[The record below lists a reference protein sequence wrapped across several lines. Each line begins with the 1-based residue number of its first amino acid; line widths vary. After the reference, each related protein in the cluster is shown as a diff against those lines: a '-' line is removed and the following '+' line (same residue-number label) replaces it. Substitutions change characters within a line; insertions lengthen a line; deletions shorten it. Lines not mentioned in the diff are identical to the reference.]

1 MEAVGALSE
10 AIEGSLADLE
20 PPPFR
25 SRVTGAVGERPLLPG
40 VLTVRVARRID
51 TTVDVQAAAA
61 RGAGVQMCYEG
72 LELTRLVLRT
82 EPWEDPD
89 DTEAYH
95 QDLLVA
101 EVLVSQGFNLL
112 AETDVVTDA
121 VGIVQRFGRTQT
133 TLEKL
138 GHRNDEEP
146 LEVDVLELAVNAG
159 ADLAMD
165 GVSSSVRTHSGDIAR
180 ELLEYPLPDPDQ
192 LDAVDDQLS
201 ALAADARV
209 TSPNR

>member
-1 MEAVGALSE
+1 MEAVEALTE
-10 AIEGSLADLE
+10 ALEGSLADLG

-25 SRVTGAVGERPLLPG
+25 NRVTGAIGERPLLPG
-40 VLTVRVARRID
+40 VLTIRAARRVD
-51 TTVDVQAAAA
+51 ATTDIQAAAA

-72 LELTRLVLRT
+72 LELTRSVLQT

-89 DTEAYH
+89 GMEAYH

-112 AETDVVTDA
+112 AETGVVTDA
-121 VGIVQRFGRTQT
+121 VAIVQRFGRTQT
-133 TLEKL
+133 ALDDL
-138 GHRNDEEP
+138 GHRHDEEP

-159 ADLAMD
+159 ADLSMD
-165 GVSSSVRTHSGDIAR
+165 NVSSAVRAHSGDIAR

-192 LDAVDDQLS
+192 IDAVDDHLD

-209 TSPNR
+209 TGPNQ

>member
-1 MEAVGALSE
+1 MEEVGALTE
-10 AIEGSLADLE
+10 VLEGSLADLE

-25 SRVTGAVGERPLLPG
+25 NRVTGAIGERPLLPG
-40 VLTVRVARRID
+40 VLTIRVARRID
-51 TTVDVQAAAA
+51 ATADIQAAAA

-72 LELTRLVLRT
+72 LELTRSVLRT

-89 DTEAYH
+89 GMEAYH

-112 AETDVVTDA
+112 AETGVVTDA
-121 VGIVQRFGRTQT
+121 VAIVQRFGRTQT
-133 TLEKL
+133 ALDDL
-138 GHRNDEEP
+138 GHRHDEEP

-159 ADLAMD
+159 ADLSMD
-165 GVSSSVRTHSGDIAR
+165 GVSSAVRAHSGDVAR

-192 LDAVDDQLS
+192 IGVVDDQLD
-201 ALAADARV
+201 ALAADVCVAG
-209 TSPNR
+209 PNQ

>member
-1 MEAVGALSE
+1 MEEVGALTE
-10 AIEGSLADLE
+10 ALEGSLADLE

-25 SRVTGAVGERPLLPG
+25 NRVTGAIGERPLLPG
-40 VLTVRVARRID
+40 VLTIRVARRID
-51 TTVDVQAAAA
+51 ATADIQAAAA

-72 LELTRLVLRT
+72 LELTRSVLRT

-89 DTEAYH
+89 GMEAYH

-112 AETDVVTDA
+112 AETGVVTDA
-121 VGIVQRFGRTQT
+121 VAIVQRFGRTQT
-133 TLEKL
+133 ALDDL
-138 GHRNDEEP
+138 GHRHDEEP

-159 ADLAMD
+159 ADLSMD
-165 GVSSSVRTHSGDIAR
+165 GVSSAVRAHSGDVAR

-192 LDAVDDQLS
+192 IGVVDDQLD
-201 ALAADARV
+201 ALAADVCVAG
-209 TSPNR
+209 PNQ